1 MSLVWG
7 GAWLRRHRQKL
18 VWLLIGGGIWAS
30 AVAGCDSVQQ
40 QQRRAA
46 EQDESSS
53 VGWDSSSL
61 WRQSTLSSLFSSN
74 KRSPRI
80 IGIALD
86 DSTHEIRA
94 DVARK
99 IIRTAF
105 LEIEVKDPSAGLE
118 QVHAIADHVDGYL
131 MSSQMNGGPDVP
143 AGAIVLRVPVARF
156 DEALSEIKKLADRVE
171 SEKIEATDVTQNYV
185 DREAALRNL
194 RAEETQYLLIMKRA
208 RSVTETLEVSSKLSG
223 VRGQIEQQQSEFL
236 SLSKQIETVAI
247 SVSLVPTA
255 ETQVFGIHWRP
266 LYSVKVAARRG
277 MDGLASFV
285 GTFTGIIFLL
295 PTILLW
301 LAFIIISV
309 AIVVR
314 IFRWIGKKFFVFPNP
329 TSAQASTAQVR
340 GN

>member
-7 GAWLRRHRQKL
+7 GRWLRRHRQKL

-40 QQRRAA
+40 QRRAA
-46 EQDESSS
+46 EQDQSSS
-53 VGWDSSSL
+53 VGWDSSSM
-61 WRQSTLSSLFSSN
+61 WRQSTLSSLFSGN
-74 KRSPRI
+74 KRSPGI
-80 IGIALD
+80 MGIAVD
-86 DSTHEIRA
+86 DSTHETRPDA
-94 DVARK
+94 TRK

-118 QVHAIADHVDGYL
+118 QVHAIADRVGGYL
-131 MSSQMNGGPDVP
+131 MSSQVNGGPDAP
-143 AGAIVLRVPVARF
+143 AGAIVLRVPVTRF
-156 DEALSEIKKLADRVE
+156 DEALKEIKKLADRVE
-171 SEKIEATDVTQNYV
+171 SEKIEATDVTQDYV

-194 RAEETQYLLIMKRA
+194 RAEESQYLLIMKRA
-208 RSVTETLEVSSKLSG
+208 RSVTETLEVSGKLSE
-223 VRGQIEQQQSEFL
+223 VRGKIEQQQAEFL

-285 GTFTGIIFLL
+285 GTFTAIIFML

-301 LAFIIISV
+301 VAFIIIAA
-309 AIVVR
+309 AISVR
-314 IFRWIGKKFFVFPNP
+314 ILRWIGKKLFAFPNTTP
-329 TSAQASTAQVR
+329 PQASAGPVSR
-340 GN
+340 N